1 MQHEVHR
8 HLRRT
13 IQSILFNRLSSTC
26 ESMPSAGPY
35 RNVALLS
42 SAQVR
47 YFPDGTRM
55 YSTVFTHQ
63 DESMRATMDLYGSDI
78 ERSICTFRTLGEHA
92 LTISNVGPN
101 GLLDSFAFID
111 DERHTPLQ
119 YSQLKILRRI
129 VLHGVLNSPEKS
141 NIKFKTVE

>member
-1 MQHEVHR
+1 MLNEN
-8 HLRRT
+8 RRILSST
-13 IQSILFNRLSSTC
+13 IQNILFNRLSNTC

-47 YFPDGTRM
+47 YFPDETRM

-63 DESMRATMDLYGSDI
+63 DESLRATMDLYGSDI

-111 DERHTPLQ
+111 DDVHTPLQ

-129 VLHGVLNSPEKS
+129 VLHGVMHSPEK
-141 NIKFKTVE
+141 